1 MLDLLRITNAY
12 GNALGSFVTRMFHRF
27 YSIGMKVLLA
37 YNSDTRRML
46 MTVIVRSSI
55 GTALA
60 VIAGGALAQAPK
72 YPSKTVRM
80 LVGFAP
86 GGATDNIARYISP
99 GLTEALGQSVIVENR
114 PGASS
119 LIAGE
124 LVAKSPPDG
133 HIVLMTTQT
142 LMTSQMIEKR
152 TYPDFVKDFAPVS
165 LCATS
170 PLVLVVNPSLP
181 VKTLREVIA
190 LARTRPGQ
198 LNYGSGGIGTTPHLS
213 GELLKTMA
221 RLNVVHVPY
230 KGEAPA
236 IIDVIAGHLPMMFS
250 NPTASM
256 AHVQAGKLRALAVTG
271 PARTPA
277 VPGMPTMA
285 ESGLPGFEVVGF
297 FGVLAPAGTPREI
310 VTRLNSEIGKVL
322 ARPDIKERFASQ
334 ALEPGN
340 KTPEQFGEYIK
351 SEVGKWGKLIK
362 DAGIS

>member
-1 MLDLLRITNAY
+1 MMSKPRVIVM
-12 GNALGSFVTRMFHRF
+12 FVCCAVGT
-27 YSIGMKVLLA
+27 LLA
-37 YNSDTRRML
+37 FT
-46 MTVIVRSSI
+46 
-55 GTALA
+55 
-60 VIAGGALAQAPK
+60 GGAALAQAPK
-72 YPSKTVRM
+72 YPSKSVRM

-86 GGATDNIARYISP
+86 GGATDIIARYLSP
-99 GLTEALGQSVIVENR
+99 GLTEALGQSVVVENR

-133 HIVLMTTQT
+133 HTVLMTTQT
-142 LMTSQMIEKR
+142 LMTSGMIEKR
-152 TYPDFVKDFAPVS
+152 AYPDLVKDFAAVS

-181 VKTLREVIA
+181 VRSVKELIA
-190 LARTRPGQ
+190 LARGRPGE

-221 RLNVVHVPY
+221 RLKIVHVPY

-250 NPTASM
+250 NVTASM

-277 VPGMPTMA
+277 VPGMPTMG

-310 VTRLNSEIGKVL
+310 VARLNSEIAKVL

-334 ALEPGN
+334 ALEAGN
-340 KTPEQFGEYIK
+340 QTPEQFSNYIK
-351 SEVGKWGKLIK
+351 SEAVKWGKLIR